1 MVRSGSV
8 EPTTV
13 AAPARPRS
21 ATRAVVLSAAG
32 TVLFATYAAAPGS
45 PFQPVLP
52 GGAEPSGPF
61 RWLAVTMGFDR
72 LYGRWL
78 VGAGV
83 LVSALCL
90 AAFVLLLLETWR
102 GTITVRTAVTLVV
115 AYHVVVLLL
124 PLLFSRDVF
133 SYAFYG
139 RIAGVY
145 HANPYVRTPVDFAQ
159 DPLWP
164 LVGPK
169 WVDTPAVYGPLWTSI
184 SALIAK
190 STHAAASTINA
201 YRWIAVAGSLATVA
215 LIWDTTRRVWPSRT
229 AFAVVVF
236 GANPVVLFHSVGS
249 GHNDVLIALG
259 VIGSFACLIR
269 GRTMPAVA
277 ILSLAALVKAT
288 AAVPL
293 LLVLVWCV
301 ARVARDKRARTA
313 FTHIGLAAAIGLVF
327 ALPYMNTHDP
337 TFGMLE
343 LAGHEGWLAPSAFL
357 RELVDKVSFGTLGWL
372 VRIGFALALVAVIAL
387 LARDVARRADERSPR
402 DLGAVMGWSLIAV
415 MLLGPLLLP
424 WYVTWALPLAW
435 LLPRAPRV
443 ALIAAGL
450 CLAFAQWTTEPL
462 RYPGA
467 FSVNLWFGHWIV
479 VPIMVVLLLIA
490 LFDLWHRLRTGRPL
504 EDQDQVAQA
513 AGQH

>member
-1 MVRSGSV
+1 VV
-8 EPTTV
+8 F
-13 AAPARPRS
+13 S
-21 ATRAVVLSAAG
+21 AVG
-32 TVLFATYAAAPGS
+32 TLLFATFAAAPGS

-52 GGAEPSGPF
+52 AGAEPAGPF
-61 RWLAVTMGFDR
+61 RWLAVTVGFDR
-72 LYGRWL
+72 LYGRTL
-78 VGAGV
+78 VGTGV
-83 LVSALCL
+83 LISAICL
-90 AAFVLLLLETWR
+90 AGFVLLLIETWR
-102 GTITVRTAVTLVV
+102 GTITVRTAVILVI
-115 AYHVVVLLL
+115 AYHAVVLLL
-124 PLLFSRDVF
+124 PLLFSRDVY

-190 STHAAASTINA
+190 TTHAAAATINA
-201 YRWIAVAGSLATVA
+201 YRWIAVAASLATVA

-229 AFAVVVF
+229 AYAVAVF

-259 VIGSFACLIR
+259 VIGAFACLVR
-269 GRTMPAVA
+269 GKTVPAVA
-277 ILSLAALVKAT
+277 ILALAALVKAT
-288 AAVPL
+288 AVVPL

-301 ARVARDKRARTA
+301 ARVPRNKRAHTA
-313 FTHIGLAAAIGLVF
+313 LTHVGLAAVIGVVF

-357 RELVDKVSFGTLGWL
+357 RELVDDVSFGTLGWL
-372 VRIGFALALVAVIAL
+372 VRIGFALALVATIAL
-387 LARDVARRADERSPR
+387 LARDVARRATERTPR
-402 DLGAVMGWSLIAV
+402 DLGAAMGWSLIAV

-479 VPIMVVLLLIA
+479 VPIMVVLLVIA
-490 LFDLWHRLRTGRPL
+490 LFDLWHRLRTGLPL
-504 EDQDQVAQA
+504 EDQESVAEA
-513 AGQH
+513 SGQH